1 MVRKAKLQDV
11 KRIQKLVNFYAR
23 KNEMLPLSL
32 SDLYDNIRS
41 FFVYDRRGKIL
52 GCGALHV
59 AWDKLGEIR
68 SLAVQRSKQKKG
80 IGKQIVKACLKEA
93 RGLGLEQVFVLTY
106 QPPYFKKFGFKDVDK
121 YQLPHKVWR
130 DCIKCVYFPDCE
142 EDALI
147 KELKRISR

>member
-1 MVRKAKLQDV
+1 MIRKARLQDV
-11 KRIQKLVNFYAR
+11 KKIQKLVNFYAR
-23 KNEMLPLSL
+23 KNEMLPVSL

-52 GCGALHV
+52 GCGALYV
-59 AWDKLGEIR
+59 TWDKLGEIR
-68 SLAVQRSKQKKG
+68 SLAVQKSKQKKG

-106 QPPYFKKFGFKDVDK
+106 QPTYFKQFRFKDVDK
-121 YQLPHKVWR
+121 YELPHKVWR

-147 KELKRISR
+147 KNIK